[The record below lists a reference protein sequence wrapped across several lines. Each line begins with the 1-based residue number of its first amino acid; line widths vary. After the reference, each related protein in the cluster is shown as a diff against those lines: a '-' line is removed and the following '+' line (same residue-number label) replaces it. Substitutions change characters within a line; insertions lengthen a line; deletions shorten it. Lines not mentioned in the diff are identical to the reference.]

1 MKSSGEATSIVEV
14 RHPNKTA
21 VAPPTRKTRLGVLAA
36 AASAF
41 MNSCRIFAVT
51 GSRIQ
56 LLVRNSLICESEHCS
71 ANARNQLRLLPAI
84 HRGDA
89 RDFLAESWEAQSQGG
104 GAVALQSLPTA
115 RQRFRAVRASQS
127 SPLRLVRLQVM

>member
-1 MKSSGEATSIVEV
+1 MIFKSTSIVEV

-71 ANARNQLRLLPAI
+71 ANARNQLRLLPAV
-84 HRGDA
+84 HRVDA
-89 RDFLAESWEAQSQGG
+89 QDFLAESWG
-104 GAVALQSLPTA
+104 
-115 RQRFRAVRASQS
+115 VR
-127 SPLRLVRLQVM
+127 SPAD